1 MAKAKKIG
9 RYKILSEIGRGAMG
23 NPWIFQRRD
32 RDQVD
37 TADQTALVRR
47 HLALMLDFY
56 GRERGLIL
64 FRKHVVK
71 YVKGVRGA
79 ADLHQRM
86 MTCEEADD
94 FVELIAEWEARGT

>member
-1 MAKAKKIG
+1 MIG
-9 RYKILSEIGRGAMG
+9 RAAIG
-23 NPWIFQRRD
+23 NPWVFRRCD

-37 TADQTALVRR
+37 TVDQTALVRR

-56 GRERGLIL
+56 GPERGLIL

-71 YVKGVRGA
+71 YVKGVPGA

-86 MTCEEADD
+86 MACEEADR
-94 FVELIAEWEARGT
+94 FVELIDEWGAGSGR